1 MSAHGKMGTFDSAR
15 KSWISYAERLE
26 FYFLANKV
34 TDDDMKKA
42 VFITVV
48 GTQTYTLLK
57 SLLQP
62 QSPQSASLSDM
73 KTALKKH
80 FSSKPSF
87 IVQRYKF
94 HTRIRKPTEM
104 VATYVAVL

>member
-15 KSWISYAERLE
+15 ESWISYAERLE

-34 TDDDMKKA
+34 TDDDTKKA

-48 GTQTYTLLK
+48 GTLTYMLLK

-73 KTALKKH
+73 KMVLEKH
-80 FSSKPSF
+80 FSPKPSF
-87 IVQRYKF
+87 IVQ
-94 HTRIRKPTEM
+94 
-104 VATYVAVL
+104 

>member
-1 MSAHGKMGTFDSAR
+1 MAR
-15 KSWISYAERLE
+15 WVRSIPRESRGFHNYAEKLE
-26 FYFLANKV
+26 FANKV
-34 TDDDMKKA
+34 TDDDTKKA

-73 KTALKKH
+73 KTALEKH
-80 FSSKPSF
+80 FSLKPSF

-94 HTRIRKPTEM
+94 HTQIRKLTDGR
-104 VATYVAVL
+104 